1 MKRIVYHISR
11 HFIFITAMMGI
22 LSACKSGPVAGEP
35 AFQENASDPS
45 RSKPGAALPPAPEE
59 LMVFAAASL
68 TDVMTDITAAFE
80 QKTNIR
86 VLLNLASSGTL
97 ARQVELGNQPDVFVS
112 ASKKW
117 ADYLAKKGFTQK
129 KWTQTVAH
137 NELVLVSHVDSSLG
151 PVKIDADLNFPS
163 LSGDERL
170 SLGDPAHV
178 PAGKYAKEALD
189 HFEWYAPMKDK
200 LLPAKDV
207 RSALMVVELGEAP
220 VGIVYRTDAEKSSKV
235 KILGVFPEASHNPIQ
250 YVATVCSQHRE
261 AVDLFHFLTSPEAVN
276 IWKKYG
282 FPVEQ

>member
-1 MKRIVYHISR
+1 MKQILYNISR

-22 LSACKSGPVAGEP
+22 LSACKSGPVAGDPEV
-35 AFQENASDPS
+35 QEMASGPS
-45 RSKPGAALPPAPEE
+45 GSKPEAALPPAPEE

-68 TDVMTDITAAFE
+68 TDVMTDITAVFE
-80 QKTNIR
+80 QKTHIR

-97 ARQVELGNQPDVFVS
+97 ARQMELGNQPDVFVS

-117 ADYLAKKGFTQK
+117 ADYVAEKGFTQK
-129 KWTQTVAH
+129 KWTQTVAR
-137 NELVLVSHVDSSLG
+137 NDLVLVAPGDSPLN

-178 PAGKYAKEALD
+178 PAGKYAREALD
-189 HFEWYAPMKDK
+189 HFGWYAPMKDK

-220 VGIVYRTDAEKSSKV
+220 VGIVYRTDAEKSAKV
-235 KILGVFPEASHNPIQ
+235 KILGVFPEASHKPIQ

-261 AVDLFHFLTSPEAVN
+261 AVDLFHFLTSPEAMG

-282 FPVEQ
+282 FPVGQ